1 MNTTVMA
8 ERQAKAIQAIQDATA
23 RLGGQL
29 TIPAVR
35 APNPATK
42 QVLILEAIAAALAG
56 IELPAAP
63 EAPPETAPPQEPE
76 APAPKPRRKGKE
88 L

>member
-1 MNTTVMA
+1 MA

-42 QVLILEAIAAALAG
+42 QVLLLEAIAEALAG
-56 IELPAAP
+56 IELPAATGTP
-63 EAPPETAPPQEPE
+63 ASGQQSEEAPVKPES
-76 APAPKPRRKGKE
+76 PAPKPKRKGKE